1 MARKPLSLHV
11 DTIIRKHR
19 GKTYVSHLLRHSYR
33 DGTTVRHRTL
43 ANLSHLPAATL
54 DLIRRSLKG
63 EIFVTPQQ
71 AFRITHAKAHGHVQ
85 AVLGTLRL
93 LGLDTLL
100 AARPSRPRNL
110 VVALIVARLLFPC
123 SKLATPRHWR
133 VTTLPDELGVA
144 DATVEEVYR
153 ALDWLGRRQAT
164 VETQLARRHLRR
176 GGLVLYDVSSSFY
189 HGRTCPLARHG
200 HDRDG
205 KKGLPIIVYGLLA
218 DAVGRPVAL
227 EVFPGNTGDPATVPA
242 QVDTLR
248 ERFGCDRIVLVG
260 DRGMLTQTQIEHV
273 RQYPGLGWI
282 SALRSSAIRRLLDE
296 GQVSRATLEETPLAE
311 IRSPD
316 FPGER
321 LVVCFNPR
329 LAQERR
335 RKRQELLAQT
345 EVRLQRLVQEV
356 ARRTQQPLR
365 QADIGVKAGRI
376 LQRSKVAKHY
386 RLEIAEGRFAWQ
398 RRAEAIRREE
408 ELDGLYVIRTSE
420 PKRRLPAAEA
430 VRSYKR
436 LGLVEQ
442 AFRSLKGVDL
452 LVRPI
457 HHRVPPRVRA
467 HLFLC
472 MLAYYVEWELRRR
485 WASLLFAEEDLEGTR
500 QERDPVLPAEPTEAT
515 QAKKSTKQTA
525 AGLEVQSFRS
535 LLAQLAGQTRNTC
548 VVVGDGSGASFE
560 QVSEPTPLQA
570 AAFQLLQL

>member
-1 MARKPLSLHV
+1 MARKPLRLHV
-11 DTIIRKHR
+11 DTIVRKH
-19 GKTYVSHLLRHSYR
+19 GDKTYVSQLLRHSYR
-33 DGTTVRHRTL
+33 DGPHVRHRTL
-43 ANLSHLPAATL
+43 ANLSHLPPQTI
-54 DLIRRSLKG
+54 DLIRRSLQG
-63 EIFVTPQQ
+63 ELLVSPQQ
-71 AFRITHAKAHGHVQ
+71 AFRITQAKAHGHVQ
-85 AVLGTLRL
+85 AVLGTLRK

-100 AARPSRPRNL
+100 AARPSRQRQL
-110 VVALIVARLLFPC
+110 TIALIVARLLFPC
-123 SKLATPRHWR
+123 SKLATPRHR
-133 VTTLPDELGVA
+133 RTTTLADELGVA
-144 DATVEEVYR
+144 DATVEELYR

-164 VETQLARRHLRR
+164 VQAQLARRHLPR

-189 HGRTCPLARHG
+189 HGRTCPLARYG

-227 EVFPGNTGDPATVPA
+227 EVFPGNTADPATVPA

-248 ERFGCDRIVLVG
+248 QRFGCDRIVLVG

-296 GQVSRATLEETPLAE
+296 GKVRRSAVEEKRLAE
-311 IRSPD
+311 IHSPD

-335 RKRQELLAQT
+335 RKRQELLEQT
-345 EVRLQRLVQEV
+345 AVRLQRLAQEV
-356 ARRTQQPLR
+356 ARRTEHPLG
-365 QADIGVKAGRI
+365 QVDIGVKAGKV

-386 RLEIAEGRFAWQ
+386 RLEIADGQFAWQ
-398 RRAEAIRREE
+398 RREEAIRREE

-420 PKRRLPAAEA
+420 PKRRLSAAEA

-457 HHRVPPRVRA
+457 HHRVPPWVRA

-472 MLAYYVEWELRRR
+472 MLAYYVEWELRRC
-485 WASLLFAEEDLEGTR
+485 WASLLFAEEDLEGAR
-500 QERDPVLPAEPTEAT
+500 RERDPVLPAEPTEEAQT
-515 QAKKSTKQTA
+515 KKKTKRTA
-525 AGLEVQSFRS
+525 AGLEIQSFRS

-548 VVVGDGSGASFE
+548 VVVGDASGASFE
-560 QVSEPTPLQA
+560 QLSEPTPLQA
-570 AAFQLLQL
+570 EAFRLLQL

>member
-19 GKTYVSHLLRHSYR
+19 GKTYVSHLLRHSFR
-33 DGTTVRHRTL
+33 DGIHVRHRTL

-63 EIFVTPQQ
+63 ETFVTPQQ
-71 AFRITHAKAHGHVQ
+71 AFRITSAKAHGHVH
-85 AVLGTLRL
+85 AVLGTLRK

-100 AARPSRPRNL
+100 AARPSRQRNL

-133 VTTLPDELGVA
+133 STTLADQLGVA
-144 DATVEEVYR
+144 DATADEIYQ
-153 ALDWLGRRQAT
+153 ALDWLGRRQAA
-164 VETQLARRHLRR
+164 VETQLAHRHLRP

-189 HGRTCPLARHG
+189 YGRTCPLACHG
-200 HDRDG
+200 HDRDS

-218 DAVGRPVAL
+218 DRVGRPIAI
-227 EVFPGNTGDPATVPA
+227 EVFPGNTGDPTTVPA

-248 ERFGCDRIVLVG
+248 QRFGCDRIVLVG
-260 DRGMLTQTQIEHV
+260 DRGMLTQTQIEHL

-282 SALRSSAIRRLLDE
+282 SALRSAAIRRLLDD
-296 GQVSRATLEETPLAE
+296 GTVQRSTLEEVHLAE
-311 IRSPD
+311 IHSAD

-329 LAQERR
+329 LAEERQ
-335 RKRQELLAQT
+335 RKRQALLEQT
-345 EVRLQRLVQEV
+345 EVRLQRLVAQV
-356 ARRTQQPLR
+356 ARRTRQPLP
-365 QADIGVKAGRI
+365 QADIGVKAGKI

-386 RLEIAEGRFAWQ
+386 RLDIADGHFAWH
-398 RRAEAIRREE
+398 RREDAIGREE
-408 ELDGLYVIRTSE
+408 ELDGLYVIRTNE
-420 PKRRLPAAEA
+420 PKRRLSAAEA

-442 AFRSLKGVDL
+442 AFRCLKGVDL

-472 MLAYYVEWELRRR
+472 LLAYYVEWELRRC
-485 WASLLFAEEDLEGTR
+485 WAPLLFAEEDLEGAR
-500 QERDPVLPAEPTEAT
+500 QQRDPVLPAEAT
-515 QAKKSTKQTA
+515 DETKAKKKTKQTA
-525 AGLEVQSFRS
+525 DGFEVQSFRS
-535 LLAQLAGQTRNTC
+535 LLAQLASQTQNRC
-548 VVVGDGSGASFE
+548 VVEGDASGSSFE
-560 QVSEPTPLQA
+560 QVSELTPLQA
-570 AAFQLLQL
+570 EAFRLLQL

>member
-1 MARKPLSLHV
+1 MGRKPLSLHV

-19 GKTYVSHLLRHSYR
+19 GKTYVSHLLRHSFR
-33 DGTTVRHRTL
+33 DGIHVRHRTL
-43 ANLSHLPAATL
+43 ANLSHLPAATI

-63 EIFVTPQQ
+63 EAFVTPQQ
-71 AFRITHAKAHGHVQ
+71 VFRITSAKAHGHVH
-85 AVLGTLRL
+85 AVLGTLRK

-100 AARPSRPRNL
+100 AARPSRQRNL

-133 VTTLPDELGVA
+133 STTLADQLGVA
-144 DATVEEVYR
+144 DATTDEIYQ
-153 ALDWLGRRQAT
+153 ALDWLGRRQAA
-164 VETQLARRHLRR
+164 VETQLAQRHLER
-176 GGLVLYDVSSSFY
+176 GSLVLYDVSSSFY
-189 HGRTCPLARHG
+189 YGRTCPLACHG

-218 DAVGRPVAL
+218 DSVGRPLAI
-227 EVFPGNTGDPATVPA
+227 EVFPGNTGDPTTVPA
-242 QVDTLR
+242 QVDILR
-248 ERFGCDRIVLVG
+248 HRFGCDRIVLVG
-260 DRGMLTQTQIEHV
+260 DRGMLTQTQIEQL

-282 SALRSSAIRRLLDE
+282 SALRSAAIRRLLDD
-296 GQVSRATLEETPLAE
+296 GQVQRAVLEEVHLAE
-311 IRSPD
+311 IRSAD

-329 LAQERR
+329 LAEERR
-335 RKRQELLAQT
+335 RKRQALLEQT
-345 EVRLQRLVQEV
+345 EVRLQRLVAQV
-356 ARRTQQPLR
+356 ARRTRHPLA
-365 QADIGVKAGRI
+365 QADIGVQAGKI

-386 RLEIAEGRFAWQ
+386 RLDIADGHFAWH
-398 RRAEAIRREE
+398 RRDGAIRREE

-442 AFRSLKGVDL
+442 AFRCLKGVDL

-472 MLAYYVEWELRRR
+472 LLAYYVEWELRRC
-485 WASLLFAEEDLEGTR
+485 WAPLLFAEEDLEGTR
-500 QERDPVLPAEPTEAT
+500 HQRDPVLPAEAT
-515 QAKKSTKQTA
+515 DETKAKKQTKQTA
-525 AGLEVQSFRS
+525 DGFEVHSFRS
-535 LLAQLAGQTRNTC
+535 LLAQLASQTQNHC
-548 VVVGDGSGASFE
+548 VVEGDASGSSFE
-560 QVSEPTPLQA
+560 QVSELTPLQA
-570 AAFQLLQL
+570 EAIRLLQL